1 MLKKLSIIFILL
13 SMCLFAKEVRLKE
26 IARIEGVRSNQL
38 IGMGLVIGLNG
49 TGDSGGITPQ
59 MLSSL
64 YRFFGTEVA
73 KDQINSKNVA
83 AVMVTAELPPFKKI
97 GDSIDVKVSSVND
110 AKSLK
115 GGVLLQTFLLAGNKD
130 IYANAQGSIT
140 RVESDSNLVNGFLVG
155 GATVERELEIPLEY
169 KDKITLVLNT
179 PDFTTASRV
188 VDEINKRYNY
198 DTAKAVD
205 ASKIEIKKPFTFAD
219 DIVSFISAIENLKV
233 SPDRKSI
240 IVINERTGTIVLG
253 DDIKVAPVAIS
264 HGDLTISITSEMGG
278 SIKKEP
284 TATKAGSGN
293 NASSDDKGSM
303 VNFKGTTVE
312 DVVKMLNTIGATP
325 TDIISILQA
334 LKSSGS
340 IDAEIK
346 TM

>member
-1 MLKKLSIIFILL
+1 MKVKVILL
-13 SMCLFAKEVRLKE
+13 FALLSFTIFSNEVRLKE

-49 TGDSGGITPQ
+49 TGDGGGITPQ

-97 GDSIDVKVSSVND
+97 GDTIDIKVSSIND
-110 AKSLK
+110 AKRLV
-115 GGVLLQTFLLAGNKD
+115 GGTLLQTFLLAGNKD
-130 IYANAQGSIT
+130 VYANAQGSVT
-140 RVESDSNLVNGFLVG
+140 RVDTGTNLVNGYLVG

-169 KDKITLVLNT
+169 KDKITLVLNS

-188 VDEINKRYNY
+188 VDEINRRYNY
-198 DTAKAVD
+198 DTAKAID

-233 SPDRKSI
+233 SPDRKSV
-240 IVINERTGTIVLG
+240 IVINEKTGTIVLG
-253 DDIKVAPVAIS
+253 DNISVSPVAIS
-264 HGDLTISITSEMGG
+264 HGDLSIAISAQLDVSITS
-278 SIKKEP
+278 SDSKEG
-284 TATKAGSGN
+284 KGN
-293 NASSDDKGSM
+293 SLY
-303 VNFKGTTVE
+303 FKGTTVK
-312 DVVKMLNTIGATP
+312 DIVKMLNAIGATP
-325 TDIISILQA
+325 NDIISILQA

>member
-1 MLKKLSIIFILL
+1 MLKKIVIVLILISSYIFA
-13 SMCLFAKEVRLKE
+13 SEVRLKE

-64 YRFFGTEVA
+64 YRYFGTEA
-73 KDQINSKNVA
+73 ATNQISSKNVA

-97 GDSIDVKVSSVND
+97 GDTIDVKVSSIND

-140 RVESDSNLVNGFLVG
+140 RVESDSNLVNGFLVS

-198 DTAKAVD
+198 DTAKAID
-205 ASKIEIKKPFTFAD
+205 ASKIEIKKPFSFAD
-219 DIVSFISAIENLKV
+219 DIVSFISAIENLRV
-233 SPDRKSI
+233 NPDRRSI

-253 DDIKVAPVAIS
+253 DDIRVSPVAIS
-264 HGDLTISITSEMGG
+264 HGELTISINSDLGG
-278 SIKKEP
+278 NIKKDN
-284 TATKAGSGN
+284 TNDKKAT
-293 NASSDDKGSM
+293 DEKGSV

-325 TDIISILQA
+325 SDIISILQA

-340 IDAEIK
+340 IDAEIR

>member
-1 MLKKLSIIFILL
+1 MYKKLFFIFAFTSLMI
-13 SMCLFAKEVRLKE
+13 FGNEVRLKE
-26 IARIEGVRSNQL
+26 ISRIEGVRSNQL

-49 TGDSGGITPQ
+49 TGDGGGITPQ

-64 YRFFGTEVA
+64 YRFFGTEA
-73 KDQINSKNVA
+73 AQSQLNSKNVA

-97 GDSIDVKVSSVND
+97 GDTIDIKVSSIND

-115 GGVLLQTFLLAGNKD
+115 GGTLLQTFLLAGNKEV
-130 IYANAQGSIT
+130 YANAQGSVT
-140 RVESDSNLVNGFLVG
+140 RVESDSNLVNGYLVG
-155 GATVERELEIPLEY
+155 GATVEKELEIPLEY

-188 VDEINKRYNY
+188 VDEINRRYNY
-198 DTAKAVD
+198 DTAKAID
-205 ASKIEIKKPFTFAD
+205 ASKIEIKKPFTFSD

-253 DDIKVAPVAIS
+253 DDIMVSPVAIS
-264 HGDLTISITSEMGG
+264 HGDLSIAISSSLDVTVT
-278 SIKKEP
+278 KDPPP
-284 TATKAGSGN
+284 TTGN
-293 NASSDDKGSM
+293 NNKKTEEAKGSSLY
-303 VNFKGTTVE
+303 FKGTTVK
-312 DVVKMLNTIGATP
+312 DIVKMLNAIGATP
-325 TDIISILQA
+325 NDIISILQA
-334 LKSSGS
+334 LKTSGS

>member
-1 MLKKLSIIFILL
+1 MLKRIVIIFFILSL
-13 SMCLFAKEVRLKE
+13 YIFPNDVRLKE

-38 IGMGLVIGLNG
+38 IGMGLVVGLNG
-49 TGDSGGITPQ
+49 TGDSGSITPQ

-73 KDQINSKNVA
+73 KEQINSKNVA

-97 GDSIDVKVSSVND
+97 GDTIDVRVSSIND

-115 GGVLLQTFLLAGNKD
+115 GGMLLQTFLLAGNKD

-140 RVESDSNLVNGFLVG
+140 RVESESNLVNGFLVN

-188 VDEINKRYNY
+188 VDEINRRYNY
-198 DTAKAVD
+198 DTAKAID
-205 ASKIEIKKPFTFAD
+205 ASKIEIKKPFTFSD
-219 DIVSFISAIENLKV
+219 DIVSFISAIENLRIR
-233 SPDRKSI
+233 PDRKSI

-264 HGDLTISITSEMGG
+264 HGELTISITSELGG
-278 SIKKEP
+278 SIKKDIVDK
-284 TATKAGSGN
+284 KA
-293 NASSDDKGSM
+293 DTDEKGSM

-325 TDIISILQA
+325 NDIISILQA
-334 LKSSGS
+334 LKSSGA

>member
-1 MLKKLSIIFILL
+1 MKVKVILL
-13 SMCLFAKEVRLKE
+13 FTLLSLAIFSNEVRLKE

-49 TGDSGGITPQ
+49 TGDGGGITPQ

-73 KDQINSKNVA
+73 KEQINSKNVA

-97 GDSIDVKVSSVND
+97 GDTIDVKVSSVND
-110 AKSLK
+110 AKSLA
-115 GGVLLQTFLLAGNKD
+115 GGTLLQTFLLAGNKD
-130 IYANAQGSIT
+130 IYANAQGTVT
-140 RVESDSNLVNGFLVG
+140 RVDAGTNLVNGYLVG

-169 KDKITLVLNT
+169 KDKITLVLNS

-188 VDEINKRYNY
+188 VDEINRRYNY

-240 IVINERTGTIVLG
+240 IVVNEKTGTIVLG
-253 DDIKVAPVAIS
+253 DNISVSPVAIS
-264 HGDLTISITSEMGG
+264 HGDLSIAISAQLDVSITN
-278 SIKKEP
+278 
-284 TATKAGSGN
+284 SGN
-293 NASSDDKGSM
+293 SNEGKGSSLY
-303 VNFKGTTVE
+303 FKGTTVK
-312 DVVKMLNTIGATP
+312 DIVKMLNAIGATP
-325 TDIISILQA
+325 NDIISILQA

>member
-1 MLKKLSIIFILL
+1 MKVKVILL
-13 SMCLFAKEVRLKE
+13 FTLLSLAIFSNEVRLKE

-49 TGDSGGITPQ
+49 TGDGGGITPQ

-73 KDQINSKNVA
+73 KEQINSKNVA

-97 GDSIDVKVSSVND
+97 GDTIDVKVSSVND
-110 AKSLK
+110 AKSLA
-115 GGVLLQTFLLAGNKD
+115 GGTLLQTFLLAGNKD
-130 IYANAQGSIT
+130 IYANAQGTVT
-140 RVESDSNLVNGFLVG
+140 RVDGGTNLVNGYLVG

-169 KDKITLVLNT
+169 KDKITLVLNS

-188 VDEINKRYNY
+188 VDEINRRYNY

-240 IVINERTGTIVLG
+240 IVVNEKTGTIVLG
-253 DDIKVAPVAIS
+253 DNISVSPVAIS
-264 HGDLTISITSEMGG
+264 HGDLSIAISAQLDVSITN
-278 SIKKEP
+278 
-284 TATKAGSGN
+284 SGN
-293 NASSDDKGSM
+293 SNEGKGSSLY
-303 VNFKGTTVE
+303 FKGTTVK
-312 DVVKMLNTIGATP
+312 DIVKMLNAIGATP
-325 TDIISILQA
+325 NDIISILQA

>member
-1 MLKKLSIIFILL
+1 MLKKIVIVLMLISSYIFA
-13 SMCLFAKEVRLKE
+13 SEVRLKE

-64 YRFFGTEVA
+64 YRYFGTEA
-73 KDQINSKNVA
+73 ATNQISSKNVA

-97 GDSIDVKVSSVND
+97 GDTIDIKVSSIND

-140 RVESDSNLVNGFLVG
+140 RVESDSNLVNGFLVS

-198 DTAKAVD
+198 DTAKAID
-205 ASKIEIKKPFTFAD
+205 ASKIEIKKPFSFAD
-219 DIVSFISAIENLKV
+219 DIVSFISAIENLRV
-233 SPDRKSI
+233 NPDRRSI

-253 DDIKVAPVAIS
+253 DDIRVSPVAIS
-264 HGDLTISITSEMGG
+264 HGELTISINSELGG
-278 SIKKEP
+278 SIKKDNSNDKK
-284 TATKAGSGN
+284 AT
-293 NASSDDKGSM
+293 DEKGSV

-325 TDIISILQA
+325 SDIISILQA

-340 IDAEIK
+340 IDAEIR

>member
-1 MLKKLSIIFILL
+1 MKVKVILL
-13 SMCLFAKEVRLKE
+13 FALLSFTIFSNEVRLKE

-49 TGDSGGITPQ
+49 TGDGGGITPQ

-97 GDSIDVKVSSVND
+97 GDTIDIKVSSIND
-110 AKSLK
+110 AKSLV
-115 GGVLLQTFLLAGNKD
+115 GGTLLQTFLLAGNKD
-130 IYANAQGSIT
+130 VYANAQGSVT
-140 RVESDSNLVNGFLVG
+140 RVDTGTNLVNGYLVG

-169 KDKITLVLNT
+169 KDKITLVLNS

-188 VDEINKRYNY
+188 VDEINRRYNY
-198 DTAKAVD
+198 DTAKAID

-233 SPDRKSI
+233 SPDRKSV
-240 IVINERTGTIVLG
+240 IVINEKTGTIVLG
-253 DDIKVAPVAIS
+253 DNISVSPVAIS
-264 HGDLTISITSEMGG
+264 HGDLSIAISAQLDVSITSSDSNEG
-278 SIKKEP
+278 K
-284 TATKAGSGN
+284 GN
-293 NASSDDKGSM
+293 SLY
-303 VNFKGTTVE
+303 FKGTTVK
-312 DVVKMLNTIGATP
+312 DIVKMLNAIGATP
-325 TDIISILQA
+325 NDIISILQA

>member
-1 MLKKLSIIFILL
+1 MKGKIFLLLVLFSLSI
-13 SMCLFAKEVRLKE
+13 FAAEVRLKE
-26 IARIEGVRSNQL
+26 IARIEGVRTNQL

-49 TGDSGGITPQ
+49 TGDGGGITPQ

-73 KDQINSKNVA
+73 KEQINSNNVA

-97 GDSIDVKVSSVND
+97 GDTIDVKVSSINN
-110 AKSLK
+110 AKSLA
-115 GGVLLQTFLLAGNKD
+115 GGTLLQTFLLAGNKD
-130 IYANAQGSIT
+130 VYANAQGTIT
-140 RVESDSNLVNGFLVG
+140 RVENDKNLVNGYLVG

-169 KDKITLVLNT
+169 KDKITLVLNS

-198 DTAKAVD
+198 DTAKAID
-205 ASKIEIKKPFTFAD
+205 ASKIEIKKPFTFSD

-240 IVINERTGTIVLG
+240 IVINEKTGTIVLG
-253 DDIKVAPVAIS
+253 DNITVSPVAIS
-264 HGDLTISITSEMGG
+264 HGDLSIAISAQLDVNITDNSKNKDE
-278 SIKKEP
+278 
-284 TATKAGSGN
+284 
-293 NASSDDKGSM
+293 KGSSLY
-303 VNFKGTTVE
+303 FKGTTVK
-312 DVVKMLNTIGATP
+312 DVVKMLNAIGATP
-325 TDIISILQA
+325 NDIISILQA
-334 LKSSGS
+334 LKTSGS

>member
-1 MLKKLSIIFILL
+1 MFKKLITFLFIL
-13 SMCLFAKEVRLKE
+13 SIPCFAGEVRLKE

-73 KDQINSKNVA
+73 KEQINSKNVA

-97 GDSIDVKVSSVND
+97 GDTIDVKVSSVND
-110 AKSLK
+110 AKSLR
-115 GGVLLQTFLLAGNKD
+115 GGVLLQTFLLAGNRD
-130 IYANAQGSIT
+130 VYANAQGTIT
-140 RVESDSNLVNGFLVG
+140 RVESEANLVNGFLAG

-233 SPDRKSI
+233 NPDRKSI

-253 DDIKVAPVAIS
+253 DDIRVSPVAIS

-284 TATKAGSGN
+284 TTTKATGN
-293 NASSDDKGSM
+293 QSTANSDKGSM

-325 TDIISILQA
+325 NDIISILQA
-334 LKSSGS
+334 LKSSGA

>member
-1 MLKKLSIIFILL
+1 MKVKVILL
-13 SMCLFAKEVRLKE
+13 FALLSFTIFSNEVRLKE

-49 TGDSGGITPQ
+49 TGDGGGITPQ

-97 GDSIDVKVSSVND
+97 GDTIDIKVSSIND
-110 AKSLK
+110 AKSLV
-115 GGVLLQTFLLAGNKD
+115 GGTLLQTFLLAGNKD
-130 IYANAQGSIT
+130 VYANAQGSVT
-140 RVESDSNLVNGFLVG
+140 RVDTGTNLVNGYLVG

-169 KDKITLVLNT
+169 KDKITLVLNS

-188 VDEINKRYNY
+188 VDEINRRYNY
-198 DTAKAVD
+198 DTAKAID

-233 SPDRKSI
+233 SPDRKSV
-240 IVINERTGTIVLG
+240 IVINEKTGTIVLG
-253 DDIKVAPVAIS
+253 DNISVSPVAIS
-264 HGDLTISITSEMGG
+264 HGDLSIAISAQLDVSITS
-278 SIKKEP
+278 SDSKEG
-284 TATKAGSGN
+284 KGN
-293 NASSDDKGSM
+293 SLYL
-303 VNFKGTTVE
+303 KGTTVK
-312 DVVKMLNTIGATP
+312 DIVKMLNAIGGTP
-325 TDIISILQA
+325 NDIISILQD

>member
-1 MLKKLSIIFILL
+1 MRGKVFLFFVIFSITIF
-13 SMCLFAKEVRLKE
+13 CNEVRLKE

-49 TGDSGGITPQ
+49 TGDGGGITPQ

-73 KDQINSKNVA
+73 KEQINSKNVA

-97 GDSIDVKVSSVND
+97 GDTIDVKVSSIND
-110 AKSLK
+110 AKSLL
-115 GGVLLQTFLLAGNKD
+115 GGTLLQTFLLAGNKD
-130 IYANAQGSIT
+130 VYANAQGTIT
-140 RVESDSNLVNGFLVG
+140 RVESDKNLVNGYLVG

-169 KDKITLVLNT
+169 KDKITLVLNA

-240 IVINERTGTIVLG
+240 IVINEKTGTIVLG
-253 DDIKVAPVAIS
+253 DNITVSPVAIS
-264 HGDLTISITSEMGG
+264 HGDLSIAISAQLDVNITDNSKSKDE
-278 SIKKEP
+278 
-284 TATKAGSGN
+284 
-293 NASSDDKGSM
+293 KGSSLY
-303 VNFKGTTVE
+303 FKGTTVK
-312 DVVKMLNTIGATP
+312 DVVKMLNAIGATP
-325 TDIISILQA
+325 NDIISILQA
-334 LKSSGS
+334 LKTSGS

>member
-1 MLKKLSIIFILL
+1 MLKRIVIIFFILSL
-13 SMCLFAKEVRLKE
+13 YIFPNDVRLKE

-38 IGMGLVIGLNG
+38 IGMGLVVGLNG
-49 TGDSGGITPQ
+49 TGDSGSITPQ

-73 KDQINSKNVA
+73 KEQINSKNVA

-97 GDSIDVKVSSVND
+97 GDTIDVRVSSIND

-115 GGVLLQTFLLAGNKD
+115 GGMLLQTFLLAGNKD

-140 RVESDSNLVNGFLVG
+140 RVESESNLVNGFLVN

-188 VDEINKRYNY
+188 VDEINRRYNY
-198 DTAKAVD
+198 DTAKAID
-205 ASKIEIKKPFTFAD
+205 ASKIEIKKPFTFSD
-219 DIVSFISAIENLKV
+219 DIVSFISAIENLRI

-264 HGDLTISITSEMGG
+264 HGELTISITSELGG
-278 SIKKEP
+278 SIKKDIVDK
-284 TATKAGSGN
+284 KA
-293 NASSDDKGSM
+293 DTDEKGSM

-325 TDIISILQA
+325 NDIISILQA
-334 LKSSGS
+334 LKSSGA

>member
-1 MLKKLSIIFILL
+1 MGKKVILL
-13 SMCLFAKEVRLKE
+13 FIFTSIMLFSAEVRLKE
-26 IARIEGVRSNQL
+26 IARIEGVRNNQL
-38 IGMGLVIGLNG
+38 VGMGLVVGLNG

-64 YRFFGTEVA
+64 YRFFGTEIG

-97 GDSIDVKVSSVND
+97 GDSLDIKVSSIND

-115 GGVLLQTFLLAGNKD
+115 GGMLIQTFLLAGNKE
-130 IYANAQGSIT
+130 IFANAQGPVT
-140 RVESDSNLVNGFLVG
+140 RVESENNLVNGYLLG
-155 GATVERELEIPLEY
+155 GATVEKELEIPLEF
-169 KDKITLVLNT
+169 KDKITLVLNS

-198 DTAKAVD
+198 DSAKAID
-205 ASKIEIKKPFTFAD
+205 ASKIEIKKPFTFSD
-219 DIVSFISAIENLKV
+219 DIVSFISAIENLTV
-233 SPDRKSI
+233 QPDRKSI

-253 DDIKVAPVAIS
+253 DDIRVSPVAIS
-264 HGDLTISITSEMGG
+264 HGDLTISISAELDVSVTNTGPAAA
-278 SIKKEP
+278 KDP
-284 TATKAGSGN
+284 
-293 NASSDDKGSM
+293 KGSSLY
-303 VNFKGTTVE
+303 FKGTTVK
-312 DVVKMLNTIGATP
+312 DIVKMLNAIGATP
-325 TDIISILQA
+325 NDIISILQA

>member
-1 MLKKLSIIFILL
+1 MLKKIVIILILI
-13 SMCLFAKEVRLKE
+13 SSYIFSSEVRLKE

-64 YRFFGTEVA
+64 YRYFGTEA
-73 KDQINSKNVA
+73 ATNQISSKNVA

-97 GDSIDVKVSSVND
+97 GDTIDVKVSSIND

-140 RVESDSNLVNGFLVG
+140 RVESDSNLVNGFLVS

-205 ASKIEIKKPFTFAD
+205 ASKIEIKKPFSFAD
-219 DIVSFISAIENLKV
+219 DIVSFISAIENLRV
-233 SPDRKSI
+233 NPDRKSI

-253 DDIKVAPVAIS
+253 DDIRVSPVAIS
-264 HGDLTISITSEMGG
+264 HGELTISINSELGG
-278 SIKKEP
+278 NIKKDN
-284 TATKAGSGN
+284 ATDKKAT
-293 NASSDDKGSM
+293 DEKGSV

-325 TDIISILQA
+325 SDIISILQA

-340 IDAEIK
+340 IDAEIR

>member
-1 MLKKLSIIFILL
+1 MLKKIVIILILI
-13 SMCLFAKEVRLKE
+13 SSYIFSSEVRLKE

-64 YRFFGTEVA
+64 YRYFGTEA
-73 KDQINSKNVA
+73 ATNQISSKNVA

-97 GDSIDVKVSSVND
+97 GDTIDVKVSSIND

-140 RVESDSNLVNGFLVG
+140 RVESDSNLVNGFLVS

-205 ASKIEIKKPFTFAD
+205 ASKIEIKKPFSFAD
-219 DIVSFISAIENLKV
+219 DIVSFISAIENLRV
-233 SPDRKSI
+233 NPDRKSI

-253 DDIKVAPVAIS
+253 DDIRVSPVAIS
-264 HGDLTISITSEMGG
+264 HGELTISINSELGG
-278 SIKKEP
+278 NIKKDN
-284 TATKAGSGN
+284 ATDKKAT
-293 NASSDDKGSM
+293 DEKGSV

-325 TDIISILQA
+325 SDIISILKA

-340 IDAEIK
+340 IDAEIR